1 MEHPMNILS
10 GYKTYITA
18 AAGVLAAAASYA
30 SGEISLG
37 AAIGV
42 VFASVLATFVR
53 SGSKTDAAAA
63 VSAVAGVAA
72 QLAPIAE
79 KLLPEQAGTIGKV
92 AEVAAEIG
100 QAVAPAPAA

>member
-1 MEHPMNILS
+1 MNILS

-18 AAGVLAAAASYA
+18 AAGVLAAAGSYA
-30 SGEISLG
+30 GGEISLG

-53 SGSKTDAAAA
+53 SGSKADAAAA
-63 VSAVAGVAA
+63 AVNAVAGVAE

-79 KLLPEQAGTIGKV
+79 KLLPEQAGTIDKV
-92 AEVAAEIG
+92 AKVAGDIA
-100 QAVAPAPAA
+100 QATAPTAAPAA